1 MPKIIKKYNTVCE
14 CCECIFSYKQLV
26 WDKYKFKKEY
36 TLQCPNCY
44 NKKFKS
50 VRSYKFK

>member
-1 MPKIIKKYNTVCE
+1 MVKIIKKYKIVCKF
-14 CCECIFSYKQLV
+14 CESTFSYKQIV

-44 NKKFKS
+44 HKKFKS
-50 VRSYKFK
+50 VRQRKLI